1 MDALASVPTYVWA
14 IVHVMGLALAIASR
28 GSLGPRCAFCTNML
42 LVATT
47 LVVAGVAMMGCLY
60 EQPFWAVSGCTLG
73 VMAIAT
79 VFEGSQTEPDSAL
92 QRILAEP
99 V

>member
-1 MDALASVPTYVWA
+1 MDALASVPTYIWA
-14 IVHVMGLALAIASR
+14 IVHVLGLMLAIASR
-28 GSLGPRCAFCTNML
+28 GSLGPRCAFCTQLL

-47 LVVAGVAMMGCLY
+47 LVVAGVATMGCLY

-73 VMAIAT
+73 AMAIAT
-79 VFEGSQTEPDSAL
+79 VFEGSQNEPDLAL
-92 QRILAEP
+92 QKVLSEA

>member
-1 MDALASVPTYVWA
+1 MDALASVPVYVWA
-14 IVHVMGLALAIASR
+14 LVHVLGLMLAIASR
-28 GSLGPRCAFCTNML
+28 GSLGPRCAFCTHLL

-47 LVVAGVAMMGCLY
+47 LIVAGVAMVGYLS

-73 VMAIAT
+73 AMAIAT
-79 VFEGSQTEPDSAL
+79 VFEASQQDPELGLREA
-92 QRILAEP
+92 LAEP